1 MKITSINFTLT
12 SLLFFAWVAS
22 SYLHIARAQEI
33 RAEVSRN
40 PVAVGEVF
48 RITYKSNVQFED
60 FRMPRL
66 SDFSIVGGPY
76 QSFSQTFINGRLSMS
91 MSISYDLIPQ
101 KKGKYIVGAATAR
114 YEGRT
119 ITSNTLEIEVVEGQ
133 VPAPRAPGR
142 EPETRQQVASD
153 NQDIFIQAF
162 TSKSS
167 VYPGEPFVLT
177 VKLFTRLQTELKD
190 VIMPR
195 LKGAYIQEIPDAA
208 DRQFRVEVHNGQ
220 RYYVAVLRKLVVVA
234 QKPGTLNLGKAGAEV
249 KYQIV
254 ERTGDFWQDF
264 FSGGRL
270 RIFEKNLESAPIII
284 HVKDFP
290 TQGKPASFT
299 GACGVFEMHNI
310 VEPSRIQTG
319 DAVKFRLRLSGQGN
333 LPLTELPR
341 LQLPPS
347 FEVFEPKTTD
357 KVAASEAGL
366 SGYRETEL
374 IAIPR
379 SPGEFKIVIPEFSW
393 FDYKAEKY
401 RIHPVEEI
409 TLTVEGAQ
417 LAGGGTSVISPG
429 KKEVGILQDDIRYLK
444 RQAFGNY
451 AGDKDSSTPA
461 WGWLLLPWAAT
472 VGLFLVRPTV
482 RRLRQEAE
490 AAPRGRRSTRRAM
503 DLLRQAEKALAEG
516 QSERF
521 YELCARAVYQF
532 LHDRFRLPLHSTD
545 RSMIRQALSN
555 DPEKG
560 EGFVQVLDECEAAR
574 YAPTD
579 ATARLDL
586 LVKCRTLIEHS
597 A

>member
-1 MKITSINFTLT
+1 MKSARW
-12 SLLFFAWVAS
+12 SLLHRWLLATLCIPIYYS
-22 SYLHIARAQEI
+22 QPLSAQEI
-33 RAEVSRN
+33 KAEVSRN
-40 PVAVGEVF
+40 PVAVGEAF

-66 SDFSIVGGPY
+66 SDFSVVGGPY

-133 VPAPRAPGR
+133 APAQRVPRR
-142 EPETRQQVASD
+142 ESETRPPVASD
-153 NQDIFIQAF
+153 NRDIFIQAF

-190 VIMPR
+190 VNMPR

-208 DRQFRVEVHNGQ
+208 DRQFRLEVHNGQ

-270 RIFEKNLESAPIII
+270 RVFEKNLESTPIII
-284 HVKDFP
+284 HVKEFP
-290 TQGKPASFT
+290 TQGKPASFN
-299 GACGVFEMHNI
+299 GACGIFEI
-310 VEPSRIQTG
+310 QSLVDPSKAHTG

-333 LPLTELPR
+333 LPLAELPR

-357 KVAASEAGL
+357 KVSASEGGL

-379 SPGEFKIVIPEFSW
+379 SPGEFKISVPEFSW

-401 RIHPVEEI
+401 RIKPEEEL

-417 LAGGGTSVISPG
+417 LAGGGTSGVSPG

-444 RQAFGNY
+444 RQAFGHY
-451 AGDKDSSTPA
+451 GGPQESSPPG
-461 WGWLLLPWAAT
+461 WGWLLLPWIAS
-472 VGLFLVRPTV
+472 VGLFLARPAV

-490 AAPRGRRSTRRAM
+490 ASSRGRRSTRQAVE
-503 DLLRQAEKALAEG
+503 LLRQAQKALDEG
-516 QSERF
+516 QAEKF
-521 YELCARAVYQF
+521 YELCARSIYRF

-545 RSMIRQALSN
+545 RTMIHQAFN
-555 DPEKG
+555 NRPELG

-579 ATARLDL
+579 AAVRRDL
-586 LVKCRTLIEHS
+586 LIKCRSLIEQS